1 MLADSSESSQESGK
15 ENSILAVR
23 WFVVEIQ
30 YDRDRIIS
38 KLLKDYSRIAKF
50 HKSRTCK
57 SSDIK
62 TNYLY

>member
-15 ENSILAVR
+15 ENSILAVQ

-38 KLLKDYSRIAKF
+38 KLLKDYSRIAKS